1 MSFFH
6 FTSSERIGVI
16 ALIVISTA
24 IIYFRSIIIKN
35 DIYTIPEL
43 SNKRNNIKEHNV
55 VHYPKKSTT
64 QHHYHFFTFDPNVAT
79 ANDFERMGLSEKQS
93 YCIIHY
99 REKGGHFKTAE
110 DFAKIYSIGASL
122 QQELKP
128 YITIDTTVFQSTKR
142 RSTKIN
148 RNSFL
153 SIHLNSATEDELT
166 RLPFIGCSRAHS
178 IVAFRTKIGGFYSVR
193 QLSEIYGITPLM
205 VDSLQGMVT
214 IDTAQLCRI
223 NINTASI
230 SEMKVHPYINY
241 YTAKKIVDYRNT
253 KGVIATP
260 SELVINKIIDSALFR
275 KIAPYI
281 SVK

>member
-6 FTSSERIGVI
+6 FTTSERIGVI
-16 ALIVISTA
+16 SLIVISTA
-24 IIYFRSIIIKN
+24 IVYFRSIIIKN
-35 DIYTIPEL
+35 EIQTIPEL
-43 SNKRNNIKEHNV
+43 SNKRNCIKQQRV
-55 VHYPKKSTT
+55 VHSGKQISI
-64 QHHYHFFTFDPNVAT
+64 QHHYHLFTFDPNVASL
-79 ANDFERMGLSEKQS
+79 NDFERLGLSEKQS

-110 DFAKIYSIGASL
+110 DFAKIYSIGASF

-128 YITIDTTVFQSTKR
+128 YINIDTSVFQSTKR
-142 RSTKIN
+142 RATKIN
-148 RNSFL
+148 RKTFL
-153 SIHLNSATEDELT
+153 SINLNSATEDELT
-166 RLPFIGCSRAHS
+166 KLPFIGCSRAHS

-205 VDSLQGMVT
+205 VDTLQGMVT
-214 IDTAQLCRI
+214 IDTSQHCRI

-230 SEMKVHPYINY
+230 SEMKEHPYINY

-260 SELVINKIIDSALFR
+260 SVLVINKIIDSAIFC